1 MHCCEQQGL
10 VVCSSLSFYIFPK
23 KKIFLTAKL
32 VNVQSGI
39 IILDF
44 GNDFNH
50 DFFDDLLEAK
60 T

>member
-1 MHCCEQQGL
+1 MFYSIILHI
-10 VVCSSLSFYIFPK
+10 SKKSFK
-23 KKIFLTAKL
+23 SIFLAAKL

>member
-1 MHCCEQQGL
+1 MSNKAL
-10 VVCSSLSFYIFPK
+10 LFYYISKKSFRRISL
-23 KKIFLTAKL
+23 AAEL
-32 VNVQSGI
+32 VNVLSGI
-39 IILDF
+39 IILNF

>member
-1 MHCCEQQGL
+1 MPYFIFYLDISTQKCFK
-10 VVCSSLSFYIFPK
+10 SISLA
-23 KKIFLTAKL
+23 AKL
-32 VNVQSGI
+32 VNALLSGI
-39 IILDF
+39 IILNF